1 MTTGASQDEP
11 GGASGR
17 LRALLVE
24 DEPLVALMI
33 EDMLDDLGVEVARS
47 AATLADALAAAE
59 TEIDFALLDINLRGE
74 RSFPAAEVLRRRGK
88 PFLFV
93 TGYGALG
100 THGTDFDVIVLQKPF
115 TVAELRA
122 ALARIVPDFG

>member
-1 MTTGASQDEP
+1 MTTGAGQN
-11 GGASGR
+11 GRAGASGR

-47 AATLADALAAAE
+47 VTTLADAMAAVE
-59 TEIDFALLDINLRGE
+59 TEIDFALLDINLKGE
-74 RSFPAAEVLRRRGK
+74 RSFPAAEALRKRGK

-93 TGYGALG
+93 TGYGTLG
-100 THGTDFDVIVLQKPF
+100 THGTDFDVTVLQKPF
-115 TVAELRA
+115 TIADLRA
-122 ALARIVPDFG
+122 ALTRIIPDFG